1 MTTIRALI
9 VDDEPLARDC
19 IRLALATMPDV
30 ELAGECKDGES
41 AVRHI
46 RRLAP
51 DLVFLDVQ
59 MPGMNGFDVIETV
72 GSETMPPVIFVTAFD
87 QHAIRAFDVH
97 ALDYLLKPFDDERLH
112 EAVRHARSRIDDER
126 IGSLAE
132 RLTALLENRDTSEK
146 KELRRLA
153 VRERERIRY
162 VDIADVDYLTA
173 EGNYVRLHIGQA
185 THLVRLT
192 LSALERD
199 LDAARFQRIH
209 RSTIVNLDRVAELQ
223 PWGGGDYVAILKD
236 KQKLRVSRTYRDGL
250 LNGGQ

>member
-1 MTTIRALI
+1 VNAIRALI

-19 IRLALATMPDV
+19 IRLALAELPDV

-41 AVRHI
+41 AVRQI
-46 RRLAP
+46 RKLSP

-59 MPGMNGFDVIETV
+59 MPGMDGFDVIETV
-72 GSETMPPVIFVTAFD
+72 GSERMPPVIFVTAFD
-87 QHAIRAFDVH
+87 RHAIRAFDVH
-97 ALDYLLKPFDDERLH
+97 ALDYLLKPFDDARLH
-112 EAVRHARSRIDDER
+112 DAVRHARARIDDER

-132 RLTALLENRDTSEK
+132 RLTALLENRHSPETK
-146 KELRRLA
+146 VLRRLA

-162 VDIADVDYLTA
+162 IDVSDVDYLTA
-173 EGNYVRLHIGQA
+173 EGNYVRLHVGRE
-185 THLVRLT
+185 THLIRLT

-199 LDAARFQRIH
+199 LDDERFQRIH

-250 LNGGQ
+250 LNLGQ

>member
-1 MTTIRALI
+1 VTTIRALI

-19 IRLALATMPDV
+19 IRLALAELPDI
-30 ELAGECKDGES
+30 ELAGECKDGEI
-41 AVRHI
+41 AVRQI

-59 MPGMNGFDVIETV
+59 MPGMNGFDVIQAV

-112 EAVRHARSRIDDER
+112 EAVRHARSRIEDER

-132 RLTALLENRDTSEK
+132 RLTALLESRDTNEK

-192 LSALERD
+192 LSAMERD

-236 KQKLRVSRTYRDGL
+236 KQKLRVSRTYRDEL
-250 LNGGQ
+250 LNAGQ

>member
-1 MTTIRALI
+1 
-9 VDDEPLARDC
+9 
-19 IRLALATMPDV
+19 
-30 ELAGECKDGES
+30 
-41 AVRHI
+41 
-46 RRLAP
+46 
-51 DLVFLDVQ
+51 VFLDVQ

-132 RLTALLENRDTSEK
+132 RLTALLENRDTSER

-185 THLVRLT
+185 THLVRMT

-236 KQKLRVSRTYRDGL
+236 KQKLRVSRTYRDGM
-250 LNGGQ
+250 LNAGQ